1 MIGNDY
7 FQIRSELGGSLSELS
22 ALAADLKAA
31 PETLETLR
39 QLQHSLSEPF
49 LFVVVGEVKA
59 GKSSLLNA
67 LLGHEFCK
75 VDVLP
80 ATDRI
85 YVFKYAEQERNV
97 AVSPRL
103 TECYRAENCLR
114 DFSVVDTPGTNTI
127 VAEHQTIT
135 EQFLPLADLVFFVF
149 SAANPWAASAWE
161 FLKLI
166 SKKWLKRVVFIVQ
179 QADLRSPAEIASI
192 LQHLEQT
199 ILERLGQACP
209 VFAVSARLALEARL
223 SGDAALAAQSGF
235 DRLETYINDEV
246 ATGEVRLGKLRS
258 VCSTTRVVLRD
269 LGEKTNAAMGVVER
283 DAERIEQVQGV
294 LESRKEQSL
303 RQMGGVLYTLSQSYE
318 KAQRRGEELL
328 AQRLTLFQTARLI
341 LNKGQWRHGFQQEL
355 ESQLRD
361 SIQRQIENA
370 LELVEADLRSLWQQ
384 LHEELQRHFS
394 GETRAALS
402 LPDFARQREELLRR
416 LELTL
421 LEHGTGE
428 KVDQQLGK
436 LFEETAQWLRVPA
449 GVAAAGGLATL
460 VAVLAH
466 VAVVDVT
473 GSIAGAAALL
483 GTVVAVFKRQQILAE
498 FRRQMHEKRETV
510 LAGISD
516 HLRHSLERF
525 YQDLAGTFQPL
536 KTFCETQRRLY
547 APMISRLDQIETALA
562 RSSVEL
568 EEVSR
573 RSPDAP

>member
-7 FQIRSELGGSLSELS
+7 FQIRSELGTSLTELS
-22 ALAADLKAA
+22 ALASDLKAP
-31 PETLETLR
+31 PEALETLQR
-39 QLQHSLSEPF
+39 LQNSLHEPF

-67 LLGHEFCK
+67 LLGQEFCK

-85 YVFKYAEQERNV
+85 YVFKYAEQACNV

-103 TECYRAENCLR
+103 TECYRPENCLR

-135 EQFLPLADLVFFVF
+135 EQFLPLADVVFFVF
-149 SAANPWAASAWE
+149 SAVNPWAASAWE

-166 SKKWLKRVVFIVQ
+166 SKKWLKRVVFVVQ
-179 QADLRSPAEIASI
+179 QADLRSPEEIASI

-209 VFAVSARLALEARL
+209 VFAVSARQALEARL
-223 SGDAALAAQSGF
+223 SGDALLASRSGF
-235 DRLETYINDEV
+235 ERLETYINSEV

-258 VCSTTRVVLRD
+258 VCSTAGVVLRD
-269 LGEKTNAAMGVVER
+269 LGEKISAAMGVVER
-283 DAERIEQVQGV
+283 DGERLTQLQAT

-303 RQMGGVLYTLSQSYE
+303 RQTGGMLYTLSQSYE
-318 KAQRRGEELL
+318 KAQRRGEDLL

-355 ESQLRD
+355 ETQLRE

-370 LELVEADLRSLWQQ
+370 LELLEADFRSLWQQ
-384 LHEELQRHFS
+384 LYEELQLHFS
-394 GETRAALS
+394 GETRAGLS

-473 GSIAGAAALL
+473 GSIAGAAAVL

-498 FRRQMHEKRETV
+498 FRRQMQEKRETV
-510 LAGISD
+510 LTGISD
-516 HLRHSLERF
+516 HLRHALDRF
-525 YQDLAGTFQPL
+525 YQDLTGTFQPL
-536 KTFCETQRRLY
+536 KTFCETRRKLY
-547 APMISRLDQIETALA
+547 APMISRLEQIQVALD
-562 RSSVEL
+562 RSAAEL
-568 EEVSR
+568 EQVAR
-573 RSPDAP
+573 RIPPVP